1 MIIGGGTILSNRYG
15 TNIALTIINNFISGA
30 ILLSLNCIV
39 DPDVNSMEPFIDNKL
54 PYMYV
59 DNVKEHSD
67 PVTLLRLVIGTMK
80 VIIKHF
86 SSTNSDNFGENLK
99 KYMTEI
105 KNSLRIYDSI
115 KKNHTAMEKG
125 LSEMRKSL
133 HANLERMEMDEK
145 KSREGEDHPTPKQF
159 KANPGNGHSND
170 SMDFFDFESPENNE
184 ASINDGIRASNNLVS
199 TDAGKIPLIQ
209 L

>member
-1 MIIGGGTILSNRYG
+1 M
-15 TNIALTIINNFISGA
+15 
-30 ILLSLNCIV
+30 
-39 DPDVNSMEPFIDNKL
+39 DPDVTSMEPFIENKL

-86 SSTNSDNFGENLK
+86 SSNNSDNFGENLK

-105 KNSLRIYDSI
+105 NTSLRIYDSI
-115 KKNHTAMEKG
+115 KKNHTAMDKG

-133 HANLERMEMDEK
+133 DANLERMEKDEK
-145 KSREGEDHPTPKQF
+145 KSKDDEYHPTP
-159 KANPGNGHSND
+159 
-170 SMDFFDFESPENNE
+170 
-184 ASINDGIRASNNLVS
+184 
-199 TDAGKIPLIQ
+199 
-209 L
+209 

>member
-1 MIIGGGTILSNRYG
+1 M
-15 TNIALTIINNFISGA
+15 
-30 ILLSLNCIV
+30 
-39 DPDVNSMEPFIDNKL
+39 DPDVTSMEPFIDNKL

-80 VIIKHF
+80 VIIKYF
-86 SSTNSDNFGENLK
+86 SSTNGDNFGENLK

-105 KNSLRIYDSI
+105 NTSLRIYDSI
-115 KKNHTAMEKG
+115 KKNHTAMDKG

-133 HANLERMEMDEK
+133 DANLERMEMDEK
-145 KSREGEDHPTPKQF
+145 KSRDDKYHPTPKKF
-159 KANPGNGHSND
+159 KANPGNGHEND
-170 SMDFFDFESPENNE
+170 SMESIFDFSEIPENIKP
-184 ASINDGIRASNNLVS
+184 STSTVSSDSIRASNNLVS
-199 TDAGKIPLIQ
+199 TEAGKIPVIQ

>member
-1 MIIGGGTILSNRYG
+1 M
-15 TNIALTIINNFISGA
+15 
-30 ILLSLNCIV
+30 
-39 DPDVNSMEPFIDNKL
+39 DPDVTSMEPFIDNKL

-80 VIIKHF
+80 VIIKYF

-105 KNSLRIYDSI
+105 NTSLRIYDSI
-115 KKNHTAMEKG
+115 KKNHIAMDKG

-133 HANLERMEMDEK
+133 DSNLERMEKDEK
-145 KSREGEDHPTPKQF
+145 KSRDDEYHPTPKKF
-159 KANPGNGHSND
+159 KADPGNGHEND
-170 SMDFFDFESPENNE
+170 SMESPENIR
-184 ASINDGIRASNNLVS
+184 ASTSTVSSDSIRASNNPSS
-199 TDAGKIPLIQ
+199 TEAGKIPVIQ